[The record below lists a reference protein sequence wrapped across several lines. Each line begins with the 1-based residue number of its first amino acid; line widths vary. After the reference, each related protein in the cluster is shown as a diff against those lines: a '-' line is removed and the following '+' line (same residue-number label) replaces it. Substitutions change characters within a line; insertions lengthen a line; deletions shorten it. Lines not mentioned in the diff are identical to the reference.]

1 MFRDIKDYLLVTSYI
16 LKCII
21 KKDLPHEDDDMVE
34 MQKLKVLV
42 YEDYIDAVVRSLGH
56 AGIVQFI
63 DMREKP
69 EDWEEVLVPHKGSNE
84 TIAKCS
90 DLISRIEVAFETLH
104 IKPEDF
110 PVAEIPVTKEPTQ
123 KVLAAVEQKLAEL
136 PIEEA
141 KIYALASRID
151 QIIDDLGI
159 KPEQFDKENKLTP
172 SEEMELEHI
181 EFELIEI
188 DKTIETTGLSNHH
201 VLVERILAKHFD
213 DLDEIGKKFAELS
226 KFVIDSERYFGK
238 RLVTLK
244 KTVESIIGTIET
256 GINFEEIREE
266 LLTLW
271 TIAKEEKRIAEEKGK
286 FVRSSKTVFFEAWV
300 PESLEKEAVERIKDA
315 SDGNFIISDEFPDL
329 DENVPILIKECPSY
343 LQAFGKLECAYGRPS
358 SGDIDPLR
366 IFAITFPILFGIM
379 FADVAQGAIFV
390 IAGIIF
396 TLLRRKGKLA
406 KGGDIIQYLLISGEL
421 LIYIGFSAIFFGFIF
436 GEFFGPSGVLHPIT
450 LAQIGPFQI
459 GGFEPTQEPMKMLK
473 FAILVGAIH
482 ITIGLILRF
491 LNELRHKHYK
501 LAPIPI
507 CWIWLIFG
515 SLFMWAYW
523 GGISNISLWFAEGS
537 LMLVGLVI
545 LPLMLIFVFVAVAEG
560 FMVGVGFTVE
570 VFAETLSH
578 TMSYSRLMALGLIH
592 SAMNYL
598 FLVLGGVEHGVF
610 PLQSIPLIAIGTILV
625 LIIEGLVV
633 FVHTLRLHWVEWF
646 STFHSGEGI
655 PFKPFEST

>member
-1 MFRDIKDYLLVTSYI
+1 MIEI
-16 LKCII
+16 
-21 KKDLPHEDDDMVE
+21 
-34 MQKLKVLV
+34 QKLKALV
-42 YEDYIDAVVRSLGH
+42 YEEYIDAVVRSLGH

-69 EDWEEVLVPHKGSNE
+69 EDWEEFLVPHKESTE
-84 TIAKCS
+84 TMAKCS

-104 IKPEDF
+104 IKPDDF
-110 PVAEIPVTKEPTQ
+110 STPEMPITKEPTQ
-123 KVLAAVEQKLAEL
+123 KVLEAVEQKLDEL

-151 QIIDDLGI
+151 QIIGNLGI
-159 KPEQFDKENKLTP
+159 KPELFDKETSLMQ
-172 SEEMELEHI
+172 SEEMALEHI
-181 EFELIEI
+181 EFELIEL

-201 VLVERILAKHFD
+201 VLVERIVSKHFD
-213 DLDEIGKKFAELS
+213 DLDEIGKTFAELS

-244 KTVESIIGTIET
+244 KTVESMIGTIET
-256 GINFEEIREE
+256 GINFEEIRKD

-271 TIAKEEKRIAEEKGK
+271 VRAKEEKRITEEKEK

-300 PESLEKEAVERIKDA
+300 PVSLEKEAVKRIKSA
-315 SDGNFIISDEFPDL
+315 SDGNCMISDEVPDL
-329 DENVPILIKECPSY
+329 DENVPIIVKECPSY

-358 SGDIDPLR
+358 SGDIDPLK

-379 FADVAQGAIFV
+379 FADVGQGAIFI
-390 IAGIIF
+390 IAGVIF
-396 TLLRRKGKLA
+396 TWLRRKGKV
-406 KGGDIIQYLLISGEL
+406 KEGGDIIRYLLISGEM
-421 LIYIGFSAIFFGFIF
+421 LIFIGFSAIFFGFIF
-436 GEFFGPSGVLHPIT
+436 GEFFGPSGLIHPIT
-450 LAQIGPFQI
+450 LAKFGPFQI

-473 FAILVGAIH
+473 FAILVGTIH
-482 ITIGLILRF
+482 ISTGLVLRF
-491 LNELRHKHYK
+491 LNKLRHKHYK

-537 LMLVGLVI
+537 LMLGGLVI
-545 LPLMLIFVFVAVAEG
+545 LPLMLIFVFAALAEG
-560 FMVGVGFTVE
+560 FMAGVGFTVE

-646 STFHSGEGI
+646 STFHSGDGI

>member
-1 MFRDIKDYLLVTSYI
+1 M
-16 LKCII
+16 
-21 KKDLPHEDDDMVE
+21 MG

-42 YEDYIDAVVRSLGH
+42 YEDNFDAVVRSLGH

-63 DMREKP
+63 DMQEKP
-69 EDWEEVLVPHKGSNE
+69 EDWKEGLFPYKGSTE

-90 DLISRIEVAFETLH
+90 DLLSRIEAACEILH
-104 IKPEDF
+104 INPEHF
-110 PVAEIPVTKEPTQ
+110 LIPDIPITKEPTP
-123 KVLAAVEQKLAEL
+123 KVLATVEQKLVEL
-136 PIEEA
+136 PVEES

-159 KPEQFDKENKLTP
+159 KPEQFDRETSLTK
-172 SEEMELEHI
+172 SEELEIEHI
-181 EFELIEI
+181 EFELREI
-188 DKTIETTGLSNHH
+188 DKTIETTGLANHH
-201 VLVERILAKHFD
+201 VLVERIAAKHFD
-213 DLDEIGKKFAELS
+213 DLDEIGRKFAELS

-244 KTVESIIGTIET
+244 KTVEAITGSIET
-256 GINFEEIREE
+256 GIDFEEIRKD
-266 LLTLW
+266 LLTLR
-271 TIAKEEKRIAEEKGK
+271 AMVKEEQRITKEKEK

-300 PESLEKEAVERIKDA
+300 PESLEKEAMEHIKNA
-315 SDGNFIISDEFPDL
+315 SDGNCMISDEVPDL
-329 DENVPILIKECPSY
+329 KEKNVPILTKECPSY
-343 LQAFGKLECAYGRPS
+343 LQAFGKLECAYGRPG

-366 IFAITFPILFGIM
+366 IFAITFPLLFGIM
-379 FADVAQGAIFV
+379 FADVGQGAIF
-390 IAGIIF
+390 IILGIIF
-396 TLLRRKGKLA
+396 TMFRRKGKLT
-406 KGGDIIQYLLISGEL
+406 KGGDIIQYLLISGEM

-436 GEFFGPSGVLHPIT
+436 GEFFGPSGVIHPIT

-482 ITIGLILRF
+482 ISTGLVLRF

-523 GGISNISLWFAEGS
+523 GGISNISLWFAEGVI
-537 LMLVGLVI
+537 MLGGLVI
-545 LPLMLIFVFVAVAEG
+545 LPLMLIFVFAAIAEG

-578 TMSYSRLMALGLIH
+578 SMSYSRLMALGLVH

-610 PLQSIPLIAIGTILV
+610 PLQSIPIIAIGTILV
-625 LIIEGLVV
+625 LVIEGLVV

-655 PFKPFEST
+655 PFKPFESTN

>member
-1 MFRDIKDYLLVTSYI
+1 MI
-16 LKCII
+16 
-21 KKDLPHEDDDMVE
+21 E
-34 MQKLKVLV
+34 MQKLKVMV
-42 YEDYIDAVVRSLGH
+42 YEDYVDAVIRSLGH

-63 DMREKP
+63 DIREKP
-69 EDWEEVLVPHKGSNE
+69 EEWKGVLVPYKDSTG
-84 TIAKCS
+84 TMAKSS
-90 DLISRIEVAFETLH
+90 DLLSKIKTAFEILH
-104 IKPEDF
+104 IKLDDF
-110 PVAEIPVTKEPTQ
+110 PVPQIPITKEPTQ
-123 KVLAAVEQKLAEL
+123 KVLARVEHRLAEL

-151 QIIDDLGI
+151 QIMDTLGV
-159 KPEQFDKENKLTP
+159 KTEQFDKETALTQ
-172 SEEMELEHI
+172 SEERELEHI

-188 DKTIETTGLSNHH
+188 DKTIETTGLSNHQL
-201 VLVERILAKHFD
+201 LVERIVAKHLD
-213 DLDEIGKKFAELS
+213 DFDEIASKFAELS
-226 KFVIDSERYFGK
+226 KFVIDSERHFGK

-244 KTVESIIGTIET
+244 KTVADIIGTIET
-256 GINFEEIREE
+256 GINFDEIRED
-266 LLTLW
+266 LLSLW
-271 TIAKEEKRIAEEKGK
+271 SIVHEEKRIAKEKEL

-300 PESLEKEAVERIKDA
+300 PESLEKEAVERIKNV
-315 SDGNFIISDEFPDL
+315 SDGNCIISDEFPDL
-329 DENVPILIKECPSY
+329 DENVPIMIKECPSY

-358 SGDIDPLR
+358 SRDIDPLR
-366 IFAITFPILFGIM
+366 IFAITFPVLFGIM
-379 FADVAQGAIFV
+379 FADVGQGAIFV
-390 IAGIIF
+390 IAGVIF
-396 TLLRRKGKLA
+396 ALLRRKGKLT
-406 KGGDIIQYLLISGEL
+406 KGGDIIRYLLISGEML
-421 LIYIGFSAIFFGFIF
+421 VYIGFSSIFFGFIF
-436 GEFFGPSGVLHPIT
+436 GEFFGPSGVIHPIT

-482 ITIGLILRF
+482 ISTGLILRF

-523 GGISNISLWFAEGS
+523 GGISNISKWFAEGS
-537 LMLVGLVI
+537 LMLGGLLI
-545 LPLMLIFVFVAVAEG
+545 LPLMLIFVFAAVAEG

-578 TMSYSRLMALGLIH
+578 SMSYSRLMALGLIH

-610 PLQSIPLIAIGTILV
+610 PLHSIPIISLGTILV
-625 LIIEGLVV
+625 IIIEGLVV

>member
-1 MFRDIKDYLLVTSYI
+1 
-16 LKCII
+16 
-21 KKDLPHEDDDMVE
+21 MVE
-34 MQKLKVLV
+34 MQKLKALV
-42 YEDYIDAVVRSLGH
+42 HEDYIDAVVRSLGH

-63 DMREKP
+63 DMQEKP
-69 EDWEEVLVPHKGSNE
+69 EDWKEVLVPNKDSTE
-84 TIAKCS
+84 TTTKCA
-90 DLISRIEVAFETLH
+90 DLLLGIEAAFETLH
-104 IKPEDF
+104 IRPDDF
-110 PVAEIPVTKEPTQ
+110 PVEEIPITKEPTQ
-123 KVLAAVEQKLAEL
+123 KVLAVIEQKLAEL
-136 PIEEA
+136 PVEEA
-141 KIYALASRID
+141 KIYAVASRID

-159 KPEQFDKENKLTP
+159 DPKQFDKEDTLTQ

-201 VLVERILAKHFD
+201 VLIERIVAKHLD
-213 DLDEIGKKFAELS
+213 DFDEIGKKFAELS

-256 GINFEEIREE
+256 GINFEEIRTE

-271 TIAKEEKRIAEEKGK
+271 SMTKEEKRIVEEKEK

-300 PESLEKEAVERIKDA
+300 PESLEKEAVKRIKSA
-315 SDGNFIISDEFPDL
+315 SDGNCMISDEVPDL
-329 DENVPILIKECPSY
+329 DEKVPIIVRECPSY
-343 LQAFGKLECAYGRPS
+343 LQAFGKLECAYGRPG
-358 SGDIDPLR
+358 SGDIDPLK
-366 IFAITFPILFGIM
+366 IFAITFPVLFGIM
-379 FADVAQGAIFV
+379 FADVGQGAIFV
-390 IAGIIF
+390 VAGIIF
-396 TLLRRKGKLA
+396 TLLRRKKKIAGT
-406 KGGDIIQYLLISGEL
+406 GDIIRYLLISGEM

-436 GEFFGPSGVLHPIT
+436 GEFFGPSGLLHPIT

-459 GGFEPTQEPMKMLK
+459 GGFEPTHEPLKMLK
-473 FAILVGAIH
+473 FAIFVGAIH
-482 ITIGLILRF
+482 ISIGLVLRF
-491 LNELRHKHYK
+491 INELRHKHYK

-523 GGISNISLWFAEGS
+523 GGISNISSWFGEGIP
-537 LMLVGLVI
+537 MMGGLVM
-545 LPLMLIFVFVAVAEG
+545 LPLMLIFVFSALAEG

-578 TMSYSRLMALGLIH
+578 SMSYSRLMALGLIH

-598 FLVLGGVEHGVF
+598 FLVLGGVENGVF
-610 PLQSIPLIAIGTILV
+610 PLQSIPLIAIGTVLV
-625 LIIEGLVV
+625 IIIEGLVV

>member
-1 MFRDIKDYLLVTSYI
+1 MI
-16 LKCII
+16 
-21 KKDLPHEDDDMVE
+21 E
-34 MQKLKVLV
+34 MQKLKALV

-63 DMREKP
+63 DVREKP
-69 EDWEEVLVPHKGSNE
+69 EDWEEVLVPHKES
-84 TIAKCS
+84 TKTMAKCS
-90 DLISRIEVAFETLH
+90 DLISRIEAAFEALH
-104 IKPEDF
+104 IKPDDF
-110 PVAEIPVTKEPTQ
+110 SAAEIPITKEPTQ
-123 KVLAAVEQKLAEL
+123 KVLAAVEQKLADL

-159 KPEQFDKENKLTP
+159 KLEQFDKETSLTQ
-172 SEEMELEHI
+172 SEELELEHI

-201 VLVERILAKHFD
+201 VLIERIASKHFD
-213 DLDEIGKKFAELS
+213 DLDEIGKNFAELS

-238 RLVTLK
+238 RLGTLK
-244 KTVESIIGTIET
+244 NTVESIIGTIET
-256 GINFEEIREE
+256 GINFEEIRED

-271 TIAKEEKRIAEEKGK
+271 AIAKEEKRIVEEKEK

-300 PESLEKEAVERIKDA
+300 PESLEKEAVKRIKSA
-315 SDGNFIISDEFPDL
+315 SDGNCLIADEVPDL
-329 DENVPILIKECPSY
+329 DENVPIMVKECPSY

-358 SGDIDPLR
+358 SGEIDPLK

-379 FADVAQGAIFV
+379 FADVGQGAIFV
-390 IAGIIF
+390 IAGVIF
-396 TLLRRKGKLA
+396 TWLRRKGKV
-406 KGGDIIQYLLISGEL
+406 KEGGDIIRYLLISGEM

-436 GEFFGPSGVLHPIT
+436 GEFFGPSGVIHPIT
-450 LAQIGPFQI
+450 LVKIGPFQI

-482 ITIGLILRF
+482 INIGLVLRF

-537 LMLVGLVI
+537 LMLVGLIV
-545 LPLMLIFVFVAVAEG
+545 LPLMLIFVFAAVAEG

-578 TMSYSRLMALGLIH
+578 SMSYSRLMALGLIH

-610 PLQSIPLIAIGTILV
+610 PLQSIPLMAVGTILV
-625 LIIEGLVV
+625 IIIEGLVV